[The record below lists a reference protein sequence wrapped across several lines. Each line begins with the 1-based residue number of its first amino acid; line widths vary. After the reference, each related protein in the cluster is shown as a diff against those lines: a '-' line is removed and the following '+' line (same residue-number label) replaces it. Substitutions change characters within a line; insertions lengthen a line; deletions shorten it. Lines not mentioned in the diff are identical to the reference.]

1 MLIQSLAV
9 VGLVLVTMIMT
20 SVIRHK
26 EITYNSTTMG
36 VGIASMWA
44 IAFIFLSII
53 SLIFYWSFYY
63 AFIKPFLS

>member
-9 VGLVLVTMIMT
+9 IGLVLVVMVMT

-26 EITYNSTTMG
+26 EISHNSAKMG
-36 VGIASMWA
+36 VGIASMW
-44 IAFIFLSII
+44 IISFIFLSVI

-63 AFIKPFLS
+63 AFIKPFLN

>member
-26 EITYNSTTMG
+26 EITYNSTKMG
-36 VGIASMWA
+36 AGIASMWA